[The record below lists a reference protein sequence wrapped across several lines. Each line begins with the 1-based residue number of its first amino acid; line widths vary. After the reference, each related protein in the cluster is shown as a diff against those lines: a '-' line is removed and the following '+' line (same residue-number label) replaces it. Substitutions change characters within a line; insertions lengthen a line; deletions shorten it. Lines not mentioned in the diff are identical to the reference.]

1 MEGRMIL
8 LENVCKSFGET
19 RVLGGVN
26 LQAEKN
32 EFIVLVGPGQ
42 CGKTTLIN
50 VMAGLE
56 KATSGRV

>member
-32 EFIVLVGPGQ
+32 EFIVLVGP
-42 CGKTTLIN
+42 
-50 VMAGLE
+50 VSA
-56 KATSGRV
+56 ARPR